1 MIKIKQ
7 TGQYYEMSYEKTNG
21 SVMKMLAGN
30 EDELASLLV
39 SAGVSI
45 SDVIFCFETMEEKG
59 HNYAEF
65 GWMGGFVASQFVGK
79 IQ

>member
-1 MIKIKQ
+1 MIKIKMA
-7 TGQYYEMSYEKTNG
+7 GQYYEMSYEKSNG

-45 SDVIFCFETMEEKG
+45 SDVIFCLETMEEKG

-65 GWMGGFVASQFVGK
+65 GWMGGFVVSEFVGRA
-79 IQ
+79 Q